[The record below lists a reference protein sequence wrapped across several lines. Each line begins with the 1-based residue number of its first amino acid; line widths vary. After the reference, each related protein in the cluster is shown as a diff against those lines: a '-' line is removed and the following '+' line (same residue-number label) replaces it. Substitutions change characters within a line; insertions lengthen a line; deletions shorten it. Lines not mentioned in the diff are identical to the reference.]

1 MKHYGDICK
10 INGADVEPVNVVI
23 GGSPCQGLSVAGKQE
38 GLADERS
45 VLYIEQLRVIK
56 EMRRADIERGR
67 KGADIRPRF
76 MVWENVPGAFSS
88 NNRTDFASVLQETIK
103 VVCEQTPSVPI
114 PKNGWPSSGCLTDL
128 GGQWSIA
135 WRVLDAQFWG
145 VPQRRKRI
153 ALVADFGGLTAP
165 EILFERQGVP
175 GYIEPCGEKRK
186 RTSGNIEKGIDTTI
200 TARGGAYC
208 IQGNSIDRSVTA
220 GCNGKGWI
228 EGVSYTLNT
237 IDRPAV
243 LPFETPPL
251 VFEPGSCTRVGGHIW
266 QDGKA
271 PSLRANAGDNQP
283 AIAYEKQVLGFPLGF
298 LAENTKLYD
307 ETATTICNG
316 TRPGFCNGVVIALE
330 HHPHDCRIKIADDG
344 TVQTLNARM
353 GTGGGNVPLVLCMKT
368 TNLQTTVKDAEHLKQ
383 AGAITAE
390 GVRI

>member
-1 MKHYGDICK
+1 MHSFGECPNEENASHLSQILED
-10 INGADVEPVNVVI
+10 
-23 GGSPCQGLSVAGKQE
+23 SPHPKYSLSAKACLGILNRAEKRGKE
-38 GLADERS
+38 L
-45 VLYIEQLRVIK
+45 
-56 EMRRADIERGR
+56 
-67 KGADIRPRF
+67 
-76 MVWENVPGAFSS
+76 
-88 NNRTDFASVLQETIK
+88 
-103 VVCEQTPSVPI
+103 
-114 PKNGWPSSGCLTDL
+114 
-128 GGQWSIA
+128 
-135 WRVLDAQFWG
+135 
-145 VPQRRKRI
+145 
-153 ALVADFGGLTAP
+153 P
-165 EILFERQGVP
+165 EILKKALIQQSQRG
-175 GYIEPCGEKRK
+175 
-186 RTSGNIEKGIDTTI
+186 
-200 TARGGAYC
+200 GGAYC

-298 LAENTKLYD
+298 RAENTKLYD